1 MCASMIRDALNLMF
15 IEKYNLINYLLQ
27 LFEVLVVIWYSIMYI
42 CEVEYVLFINML
54 YNFELYIMISL
65 VVICVGMGC
74 NHELLNE

>member
-54 YNFELYIMISL
+54 YNSELYIMIFL

>member
-1 MCASMIRDALNLMF
+1 
-15 IEKYNLINYLLQ
+15 
-27 LFEVLVVIWYSIMYI
+27 MYI

>member
-15 IEKYNLINYLLQ
+15 VEKYNLINCLLQ

-54 YNFELYIMISL
+54 YNFELYIMIFL

>member
-1 MCASMIRDALNLMF
+1 MF
-15 IEKYNLINYLLQ
+15 VEKYNLINCLLQ

-54 YNFELYIMISL
+54 YNFELYIMIFL
-65 VVICVGMGC
+65 VVICVGMGR

>member
-1 MCASMIRDALNLMF
+1 MLV
-15 IEKYNLINYLLQ
+15 EKYNLINYLLQ
-27 LFEVLVVIWYSIMYI
+27 LFLRFWLLFISIMYI

-54 YNFELYIMISL
+54 YNFELYMMIFL

>member
-54 YNFELYIMISL
+54 YNFELYIMIFL

>member
-1 MCASMIRDALNLMF
+1 MCASMIRNALNLMF
-15 IEKYNLINYLLQ
+15 VEKYNLINCLLQ

-54 YNFELYIMISL
+54 YNFELYIMIFL